1 MSDWRARAATLAAQL
16 GAFDGVDPQWARAF
30 AEAPRHV
37 FVPRFCPNPG
47 TPDIVIT
54 ADPDR
59 RERWLDGVYRDES
72 LVTRYRLTLGT
83 IALWQFTR
91 SSPARA

>member
-1 MSDWRARAATLAAQL
+1 VGPGIRR
-16 GAFDGVDPQWARAF
+16 GAPACVRSPLLS
-30 AEAPRHV
+30 
-37 FVPRFCPNPG
+37 NPG